1 MSPQSPI
8 LTLLAFS
15 KLKNCSLFLL
25 NGDFSGA
32 FLCSPFFFASVEHYL
47 KLMHSMSF
55 SEMACYSLSR
65 DVKTLIVEMLQAAKA
80 ASSHAD

>member
-1 MSPQSPI
+1 

-25 NGDFSGA
+25 NGDFSDA
-32 FLCSPFFFASVEHYL
+32 FFVAFFFASVEHYL